1 MFGVPVE
8 KNGVNGHLRQK
19 GKIAELACGYG
30 GSIGA
35 IKAMGGTELK
45 LTDYELYSLVDD
57 WRKSSPKIVKFWGDV
72 QSVAEKVIT
81 DRSSM
86 TFERLKFSYESGILF
101 IELPSERRLA
111 YVRPKVEKN
120 DNGKNIITY
129 EGVDSSKKWSR
140 LETYGPKLV
149 ENITQGIARDL
160 LMYSMRTMQDM
171 DIVGHVH
178 DEVIVEC
185 DKDITVEQICG
196 LMEKTPEW
204 ADGLL
209 LRADGYECEFYMKK

>member
-1 MFGVPVE
+1 M
-8 KNGVNGHLRQK
+8 
-19 GKIAELACGYG
+19 
-30 GSIGA
+30 
-35 IKAMGGTELK
+35 
-45 LTDYELYSLVDD
+45 
-57 WRKSSPKIVKFWGDV
+57 KFWGDV
-72 QSVAEKVIT
+72 QSVSEKVIT

-86 TFERLKFSYESGILF
+86 TFGRLKFSYESGIFF

-120 DNGKNIITY
+120 DNGRRIITY

-140 LETYGPKLV
+140 LETYGAKLV

-160 LMYSMRTMQDM
+160 LMYSMKTMQDM
-171 DIVGHVH
+171 AIVGHVH

-185 DKDITVEQICG
+185 DKDITVEHICS

-204 ADGLL
+204 AGGLN
-209 LRADGYECEFYMKK
+209 LRSDGYECEFYMKK